1 MRPIFLIGYMGSGKT
16 TVGRILARQYG
27 IEHIDLDWRIE
38 QRFHTKI
45 SDMFVEIGEDGFRR
59 RERNMLQEIMCMEDV
74 VVSLGGGTPCFFD
87 NMKQMNSAGYTIYLQ
102 CDIGVLVER
111 IMRSQAKRPIVA
123 NKTKDE
129 LEVFVAEH
137 LAERE
142 KFYLKAQYVWNAVEM
157 DLDELKI
164 ALTDHGYIL

>member
-45 SDMFVEIGEDGFRR
+45 SDMFAEIGEDGFRR

-87 NMKQMNSAGYTIYLQ
+87 NVEQMNSAGYTIYLQ
-102 CDIGVLVER
+102 CNIGVLVER

>member
-45 SDMFVEIGEDGFRR
+45 SDMFAEIGEDGFRR

-74 VVSLGGGTPCFFD
+74 VVSVGGGTPCFFD
-87 NMKQMNSAGYTIYLQ
+87 NMEQMNSAGYTIYLQ
-102 CDIGVLVER
+102 CNIGVLVER

-123 NKTKDE
+123 NKTKEE

>member
-45 SDMFVEIGEDGFRR
+45 SDMFAEIGEDGFRR
-59 RERNMLQEIMCMEDV
+59 RERNMLQEIMGMEDV

-87 NMKQMNSAGYTIYLQ
+87 NVEQMNSAGYTIYLQ
-102 CDIGVLVER
+102 CNIDVLVER

-157 DLDELKI
+157 DLDKLKI